1 MSVSVHI
8 QQRLGDFALDVAFDS
23 EGGVTALFGPSGSG
37 KTSVINAIAGLNKP
51 DTGRIQLGG
60 RVLYDSGDGINVP
73 PHKRRIGYVFQEPR
87 LFPHMSVAQ
96 NIDYGRRNQLYSTPN
111 DGGLPVLGI
120 AHLMERYPRDLSG
133 GEAQRVAIARAL
145 TIQPEVLLMD
155 DPLAALDDTRKA
167 EFLPYLQAFVAKT
180 SIPVF
185 YVSHA
190 MSEVAQLADHLV
202 VMREGRVAR
211 SGALGQILS
220 DPAAISDI
228 GVREAGA
235 ILNVRVTGDQRG
247 AAVPAARAGRGRG
260 DAAGSYPCQRRDV
273 VKRQAGRLVGS
284 EYSALH
290 GDAAARRA
298 GAGGGCRPALW
309 RGYVDGADHAAV
321 GAGYG
326 ASGGVE
332 LLCGDQIRRC
342 GSNGPWTARGAG
354 RDALTLLPRSRG
366 AARVCPCGLVS
377 AHGFADNGCN
387 P

>member
-1 MSVSVHI
+1 MGGAPRRGAAGMSVSVHI
-8 QQRLGDFALDVAFDS
+8 QQRLGDFALDVAFES

-111 DGGLPVLGI
+111 DGGLSVLGI

-145 TIQPEVLLMD
+145 TSQPEVLLMD
-155 DPLAALDDTRKA
+155 EPLAALDDTRKA
-167 EFLPYLQAFVAKT
+167 EFLPYLQAFVVKT

-235 ILNVRVTGDQRG
+235 IVT
-247 AAVPAARAGRGRG
+247 VTVTRANDSDGLS
-260 DAAGSYPCQRRDV
+260 ALATS
-273 VKRQAGRLVGS
+273 AGRLFLPRVQAEDGATLRVRIRAS
-284 EYSALH
+284 DVMLSKDKPDGLSALNILPCTVTQLH
-290 GDAAARRA
+290 EGQGPGVAVALRSGGDTLMARITRRSARAMGLRA
-298 GAGGGCRPALW
+298 GSSCYAVIKSVAVAPTDLGLRGGL
-309 RGYVDGADHAAV
+309 
-321 GAGYG
+321 
-326 ASGGVE
+326 GGT
-332 LLCGDQIRRC
+332 
-342 GSNGPWTARGAG
+342 P
-354 RDALTLLPRSRG
+354 
-366 AARVCPCGLVS
+366 
-377 AHGFADNGCN
+377 
-387 P
+387 